1 MNIIGIA
8 CSPRKDGNTD
18 ILIKEALT
26 GAKDSGAKTE
36 LITIRDNEIKPCDGC
51 GSCANTGVCHIKD
64 DMQII
69 YKKMLDADGIILATP
84 VYFWT
89 VSGQAKVL
97 IDRTYALR
105 CPKLMLANKVGG
117 AIAVAARTG
126 VVNTLNLFQRYFAS
140 NHMFTADLVG
150 GLAEHKKSI
159 INDERGMKSA
169 YEMGRQIVSLIRQKF
184 RFPDEFDIP
193 LYTFVEKKYKT
204 SSYPKP

>member
-18 ILIKEALT
+18 ILIKEALA

-51 GSCANTGVCHIKD
+51 GSCVNTGICHIKD

-97 IDRTYALR
+97 ELVITYE
-105 CPKLMLANKVGG
+105 GG
-117 AIAVAARTG
+117 
-126 VVNTLNLFQRYFAS
+126 
-140 NHMFTADLVG
+140 
-150 GLAEHKKSI
+150 K
-159 INDERGMKSA
+159 
-169 YEMGRQIVSLIRQKF
+169 
-184 RFPDEFDIP
+184 
-193 LYTFVEKKYKT
+193 
-204 SSYPKP
+204 